1 MPGIKH
7 DSLRDMFDLLVI
19 TDGSLARP
27 HAVRLNLPY
36 PIFDIGEAP
45 QFKSFRRKVDCH
57 KGPAQ
62 FTLPGLY
69 TLLPQLVGSFDQG
82 DSGKDRPR
90 ERRKLLHYLKS
101 VFIPT
106 ASTEQQP
113 FQIVSLN
120 TQCLAAPTFARLKQ
134 FQSLMAHHRSQRE
147 SARPSSQN
155 L

>member
-1 MPGIKH
+1 MPGIKY

-45 QFKSFRRKVDCH
+45 QFKSFRRKVDRH

-90 ERRKLLHYLKS
+90 ERRKIIALSEIGFHSDCIK
-101 VFIPT
+101 
-106 ASTEQQP
+106 
-113 FQIVSLN
+113 
-120 TQCLAAPTFARLKQ
+120 
-134 FQSLMAHHRSQRE
+134 
-147 SARPSSQN
+147 
-155 L
+155 